1 MNRLWNWLSK
11 NDRTHR
17 PARGKPRRAHQLRM
31 EKLEDRKLL
40 VVGAFANAPEVHLG
54 ETVQGVAL
62 DGVARVRVPSGGDA
76 TGALLS
82 SGQHVLT
89 AAHVLY
95 KTDAAGNYVKDAYG
109 NYLVNSSTPV
119 IFDVPGMSPII
130 VTAANYRIPDNYN
143 PSLAGGYQNDIA
155 VLILPQVVTGV
166 PRYDIN
172 YDPNEIGE
180 SFMLVGYGNTGTGEA
195 GATPYSGGTKR
206 WGTNTFDT
214 VQGTLLKYDFDNPSV
229 DTTALWSESN
239 NGHGDSGGPLFMR
252 GRIAAVQSNGDGGG
266 NPYDDKGFEFGTYGR
281 ATSVA
286 PFAHWID
293 EIVGYSP
300 DYVLDMNNLQ
310 FDSWFF
316 NGGNNG
322 VADTVEVRVNG
333 GSLEFY
339 VNGWNFHTRDLN
351 RTRSITIKGSGDDD
365 TIIVDA
371 RAVLPLQPVD
381 GRGGLNKLE
390 IKDRTGTDITY
401 QLTNT
406 KVAFGTRATINY
418 ANIQNLKLDITNLGA
433 TVDIISLPT
442 GTTTINGG
450 NGADKFNVGSSTGSL
465 DALALGGPTLART
478 GTLTVTGGLG
488 QDQMLVQ
495 DVAPANTP
503 DFTISQTSVVRSRS
517 QPITVDGIPRFAT
530 YTVTANYSGIE
541 TVNVTGADGI
551 ANKFTVQST
560 PSAVK
565 VNVIGGSQA
574 DQFYVGDAQSSLLGT
589 DSLKVDG
596 KGGYDLLTLDDTG
609 SSPVPLVWKD
619 QLGYMLTSGS
629 LDRYQELQLSF
640 DTPRYG
646 KWTSVFFPGMEDVT
660 LRGADDSGMYY
671 VASSSAQTPLHV
683 IGGADDDTFSVGT
696 PEGASLADMKSN
708 VSISGQGG
716 FDRLTLDDR
725 TNPAA
730 ATGTLVSYSL
740 SNGLLNTGGRTFSFV
755 SGDLEDLTLYTTNG
769 PDAIQVSA
777 TTTALPTTIDSGAGA
792 DVFNVRLSLGGPLTV
807 KGGAGHDTLVTQ
819 ERYWVD
825 RNQSYVITA
834 DSVGNVDP
842 TQMASDIIA
851 YTSSPVAYQA
861 LEALEVNGSN
871 FSSEFF
877 VLGTAA
883 SVTTTL
889 NGGNDNDSLYVGGR
903 QGATLDTVRGAL
915 HFNGQG
921 GSSNSAQL
929 KDAGNLSDQT
939 YTMDATGLFRSGIAA
954 ITYNNLQDVS
964 VTGGFGN
971 DVFKLEHLAGVTL
984 VDLDGSAGSDTIDYS
999 HFDTSVTVDLAA
1011 GSATDV
1017 NRLSGFENAVGG
1029 SSHDRI
1035 FGSAGD
1041 NRLIGGYGNDLI
1053 DGRAGNDIVQ
1063 GSSRAYHLDRELG
1076 LNNAGAAYDNWGKL
1090 SEKWLITDAGVW
1102 YYITPDG
1109 RLWKWNTTTGP
1120 YNLGGTLIATLEVDC
1135 YYNLSLLYNA
1145 TLQDPSGD
1153 NNVLL
1158 GGAGDDTLVGGLGRN
1173 VLIGGQGADSLVGQ
1187 AGEDVLVAGGTMYD
1201 QNLVALDAVMAEWRT
1216 NVPYADRVNHLR
1228 YGGGLNGA
1236 SLLNSAA
1243 YINDL
1248 GQNRLTGATGL
1259 DLFYGSK
1266 TQDAHDWNEP
1276 SGEVFVAFVANA
1288 APAVATP
1295 AAASAYTVTGRTTNL
1310 SVLGA
1315 DDGGEANLTYT
1326 WATTGTPP
1334 AAVSFS
1340 SNGTNAA
1347 KNSVAT
1353 FAQAGNYSLTVT
1365 ISDGSRSTTSSV
1377 NVTVNATLTSLTVS
1391 PGTATVF
1398 AGGSQQFTA
1407 IAKDQ
1412 FGAPLAVQPS
1422 PTWSVV
1428 VVGKGTITSTG
1439 LYTVPSTS
1447 GSTAI
1452 RATSG
1457 GIFGE
1462 ALVTIVAATIPAAP
1476 SGLTAVVRSFSVID
1490 LAWTDNASN
1499 ETGFVIERSTDG
1511 KTFTRIASL
1520 GANVRSY
1527 SATGLSAN
1535 KTYYFRVQSFN
1546 SAGYSLYSNLVSAKT
1561 NRR

>member
-17 PARGKPRRAHQLRM
+17 SAKGKPRRAHQLRM
-31 EKLEDRKLL
+31 EKLEERKLL

-62 DGVARVRVPSGGDA
+62 DGVARVRNPSGGDA

-119 IFDVPGMSPII
+119 IFDVPGMSPLI
-130 VTAANYRIPDNYN
+130 VTAANYRIADNYN
-143 PSLAGGYQNDIA
+143 PSIVGGHQNDIA

-166 PRYDIN
+166 PRYELN
-172 YDPNEIGE
+172 YDPNVFGE

-229 DTTALWSESN
+229 DTTAFWSESN
-239 NGHGDSGGPLFMR
+239 NGYGDSGGPLFLR

-266 NPYDDKGFEFGTYGR
+266 NLYDDKGFEFGTFGR

-300 DYVLDMNNLQ
+300 DYVLDMNNLP

-322 VADTVEVRVNG
+322 VADTIEARVNG
-333 GSLEFY
+333 GSVEFY
-339 VNGWNFHTRDLN
+339 VNGWNIHTRDLN

-365 TIIVDA
+365 TIIVDG

-381 GRGGLNKLE
+381 GRGGQNKLE
-390 IKDRTGTDITY
+390 IKDRAAAATSYQVSNSKVTLGSRGTISY
-401 QLTNT
+401 
-406 KVAFGTRATINY
+406 V
-418 ANIQNLKLDITNLGA
+418 NIRDLKLDTTHLGA
-433 TVDIISLPT
+433 NVDIISLPT
-442 GTTTINGG
+442 GVTTINGG
-450 NGADKFNVGSSTGSL
+450 NGADTFNVGNSTGSL
-465 DALALGGPTLART
+465 DALALGGTTLART
-478 GTLTVTGGLG
+478 GTLAITGGLG
-488 QDQMLVQ
+488 QDQMLVR

-530 YTVTANYSGIE
+530 YTVTADYSGIE
-541 TVNVTGADGI
+541 TVNVTGADGV

-560 PSAVK
+560 PSAGR
-565 VNVIGGSQA
+565 VNVFGGSQA

-589 DSLKVDG
+589 EWLKVDG
-596 KGGYDLLTLDDTG
+596 KGGYDLLTLDDSGT
-609 SSPVPLVWKD
+609 PLPTVWKD

-660 LRGADDSGMYY
+660 LRGANDPGTYY
-671 VASSSAQTPLHV
+671 VANSSAQTPLHV
-683 IGGADDDTFSVGT
+683 IGGAAADTFSVGD
-696 PEGASLADMKSN
+696 PDGGSLADMKSN

-725 TNPAA
+725 SNPSA
-730 ATGTLVSYSL
+730 ATGQLVSYSL
-740 SNGLLNTGGRTFSFV
+740 SNGQLNTGGRNFSFV

-769 PDAIQVSA
+769 PDSIQVSS
-777 TTTALPTTIDSGAGA
+777 TTTALPTTIDAGAGA
-792 DVFNVRLSLGGPLTV
+792 DIFSVRLSLGGPLTV
-807 KGGAGHDTLVTQ
+807 KGGAGNDTLVTQ
-819 ERYWVD
+819 EQYWV
-825 RNQSYVITA
+825 NQSQSYVITA
-834 DSVGNVDP
+834 NSVGNVNP
-842 TQMASDIIA
+842 TQMANDVVS
-851 YTSSPVAYQA
+851 YTSSPVGYSGMET
-861 LEALEVNGSN
+861 LDVNGSN
-871 FSSEFF
+871 FPSDFF

-883 SVTTTL
+883 GAITTVH
-889 NGGNDNDSLYVGGR
+889 GGNDNDRLQVGGR
-903 QGATLDTVRGAL
+903 QGATLDALQGAV
-915 HFNGQG
+915 HFDGHG
-921 GSSNSAQL
+921 G
-929 KDAGNLSDQT
+929 AGNSIELNDSGNQLAQT
-939 YTMDATGLFRSGIAA
+939 YTLDPTGLYRAGKAPITYSNIAA
-954 ITYNNLQDVS
+954 VS
-964 VTGGFGN
+964 LKGGISN
-971 DVFKLEHLAGVTL
+971 DVFKLEHMEGGAQIS
-984 VDLDGSAGSDTIDYS
+984 LDGSAGSDTIDYS
-999 HFDTSVTVDLAA
+999 HYVDSVLVDLAA
-1011 GSATDV
+1011 ESATDV
-1017 NRLSGFENAVGG
+1017 NQLRGFENAIGG
-1029 SSHDRI
+1029 SSHDQI
-1035 FGSAGD
+1035 FGGAGD
-1041 NRLIGGYGNDLI
+1041 NLLIGGYGNDLI
-1053 DGRAGNDIVQ
+1053 DGRVGSDIVK
-1063 GSSRAYHLDRELG
+1063 GGSRAYYLDRDLG
-1076 LNNAGAAYDNWGKL
+1076 LNDGGAAYNNWGGL
-1090 SEKWLITDAGVW
+1090 SEKWLVTSAGVW
-1102 YYITPDG
+1102 HYITPDG
-1109 RLWKWNTTTGP
+1109 RLWQWNTATGP
-1120 YNLGGTLIATLEVDC
+1120 PNLSGTLIATLEEEC

-1145 TLQDPSGD
+1145 TLQNPSGD
-1153 NNVLL
+1153 NNILL
-1158 GGAGDDTLVGGLGRN
+1158 GGDGNDTLVGGVGRN
-1173 VLIGGQGADSLVGQ
+1173 LLIGGQGADSFTGT
-1187 AGEDVLVAGGTMYD
+1187 AGEDVLVAGGTIHD
-1201 QNLVALDAVMAEWRT
+1201 QNVAALNAVMAEWGT
-1216 NVPYADRVNHLR
+1216 ALPYASRVDHLL
-1228 YGGGLNGA
+1228 YGGGLNGGT
-1236 SLLNSAA
+1236 LLNPAA
-1243 YINDL
+1243 YVNDAGL
-1248 GQNRLTGATGL
+1248 NTLTGASGL

-1266 TQDAHDWNEP
+1266 TQDAHDWNQAI
-1276 SGEVFVAFVANA
+1276 GEVFVAFVANA
-1288 APAVATP
+1288 APTVVTS
-1295 AAASAYTVTGRTTNL
+1295 AAASASPVTGTTTSL

-1315 DDGGEANLTYT
+1315 DDRGEANLTYT

-1340 SNGTNAA
+1340 ANGTNAA
-1347 KNSVAT
+1347 KSSVAT
-1353 FAQAGNYSLTVT
+1353 FAKAGNYSFTVT
-1365 ISDGSRSTTSSV
+1365 ISDGSMSTTSSV
-1377 NVTVNATLTSLTVS
+1377 TVTVNATLTSLAVS
-1391 PGTATVF
+1391 PSTATVV

-1412 FGAPLAVQPS
+1412 FGAALSVQPS
-1422 PTWSVV
+1422 RTWSVV
-1428 VVGKGTITSTG
+1428 VVGRGTITSTG
-1439 LYTVPSTS
+1439 LYTAPSTT
-1447 GSTAI
+1447 GSATI

-1457 GIFGE
+1457 GISGD
-1462 ALVTIVAATIPAAP
+1462 ALLTIVAPTIPTAP
-1476 SGLTAVVRSFSVID
+1476 SGLAAVVQSSSRID
-1490 LAWTDNASN
+1490 LTWTDNASN

-1535 KTYYFRVQSFN
+1535 KTYYFRVQATN